1 MKLKRKTLAIVGLI
15 AILATLAVVGVQAA
29 GRDDIAKVREATAQ
43 FDRTPAARSAGYDL
57 IPGLDYCFQNYGV
70 GGMGYHFIN
79 VGLLDTTVDLTHPE
93 AIVYVPAP
101 NGGVQLGAVEYVVPA
116 AAWDAE
122 NSELP
127 QVLGHSFHLN
137 ESLGVYVLHAWI
149 WKNNPSGMFE
159 DWNPDVSCPVPVNW
173 EVPFRGR

>member
-1 MKLKRKTLAIVGLI
+1 MKSGILFVLGFI
-15 AILATLAVVGVQAA
+15 AILALGAASQNELAQL
-29 GRDDIAKVREATAQ
+29 RNATAE
-43 FDRTPAARSAGYDL
+43 FHRTSVARAAGYDL
-57 IPGLDYCFQNYGV
+57 VPGLDYCFQNYGV

-79 VGLLDTTVDLTHPE
+79 VSLLDTTVDLTHPE
-93 AIVYVPAP
+93 AIVYAPAP

-122 NSELP
+122 GHTHLP
-127 QVLGHSFHLN
+127 MLFGQHFHLN
-137 ESLGVYVLHAWI
+137 EALGVYILHVWV

-159 DWNPDVSCPVPVNW
+159 DWNPDVSCPALLNL